1 MPDERRF
8 SDREFAL
15 ILRRA
20 AELQESVLEES
31 ASGGLT
37 LSEMKGIG
45 ASAGI
50 DPDLIAQ
57 AATTL
62 PSDEPPR
69 SWWRAAASRFH
80 FAETVEGHLPK
91 TALADLIEVARQ
103 ETDVEGQISQVLETV
118 EWRASSALAKT
129 RLSVTRGESRTR
141 IRVAVDADTVEGITI
156 AVGSMTGV
164 LGTLVVGALL
174 PVNSLPEII
183 MLAAGGMVAT
193 YGALQLT
200 WKMLAS
206 RAEDRGR
213 ELMESVVSAA
223 KRFSGTPS

>member
-1 MPDERRF
+1 MTDDRRY

-20 AELQESVLEES
+20 AELQESVQEET

-37 LSEMKGIG
+37 LSEIKGIG
-45 ASAGI
+45 VAAGI
-50 DPDLIAQ
+50 DPELITQ
-57 AATTL
+57 AAATL
-62 PSDEPPR
+62 PRDEPAR
-69 SWWRAAASRFH
+69 GWWRAAASRFH
-80 FAETVEGHLPK
+80 FAETVEGYLPK

-118 EWRASSALAKT
+118 EWRSASALGKT
-129 RLSVTRGESRTR
+129 RLSVTPADGRTR
-141 IRVAVDADTVEGITI
+141 IRVAVDADSVEGITI

-183 MLAAGGMVAT
+183 MLAAGGMIAT

-200 WKMLAS
+200 WKMLA
-206 RAEDRGR
+206 G
-213 ELMESVVSAA
+213 
-223 KRFSGTPS
+223 

>member
-20 AELQESVLEES
+20 AELQESVQEES

-45 ASAGI
+45 AAAGI
-50 DPDLIAQ
+50 DPELIAQ
-57 AATTL
+57 AAATL
-62 PSDEPPR
+62 PGDEPAR
-69 SWWRAAASRFH
+69 GWWRAAASRFH
-80 FAETVEGHLPK
+80 FSETVEGHLPR

-103 ETDVEGQISQVLETV
+103 ETDVEGHISQVLETV
-118 EWRASSALAKT
+118 EWRSASALGKT
-129 RLSVTRGESRTR
+129 RLSVTPAEGRTR

-164 LGTLVVGALL
+164 LATLVVGAML

-183 MLAAGGMVAT
+183 ALAAGGMVAT

-200 WKMLAS
+200 WKMLAGK
-206 RAEDRGR
+206 AEDRGR
-213 ELMESVVSAA
+213 ELLESVVQAA
-223 KRFSGTPS
+223 RRFSGPQS